1 MKYKS
6 LKDTDD
12 EIFRLL
18 KEEEKRQNSDIPLIP
33 SENFAS
39 DAVLKAIGS
48 VFTNKYAEGYS
59 GKRYYK
65 GAVNIDKVESLA
77 IERAKQV
84 FGAYSAN
91 VQPYSGSPAN
101 AAVYFAL
108 AKPFADT
115 ILGLELSS
123 GGHLTHGSKVSFSG
137 KLFNSVMFTVKKN
150 GEIDYDEVESLALK
164 HKPKIIWAGTTAYTK
179 LIDYERFRKIADK
192 VGEDT
197 YLVADISHISGLVA
211 SNVIPS
217 PVNFVD
223 IITTTTHKDM
233 RGPRG
238 AMIMV
243 TPRGIQKN
251 PSLDKMIDDTVF
263 PFLQGGP
270 HINTIAGIAVALK
283 ESESLEFKE
292 YSKQILLNCKALCTS
307 LINRGFELV
316 GGVSETH
323 LTLINLTKDNINGWE
338 FAYAL
343 EKAGIIV
350 NASTIPHDENSP
362 FFPSGIR
369 IGTPAATTLCLKEKD
384 MDTIAE
390 FIYQVKLELDTF
402 KFKELSSQKL
412 RKDPNIRKGFINE
425 LINSKR
431 IKEIKLET
439 ENFMKV
445 YSK

>member
-1 MKYKS
+1 M
-6 LKDTDD
+6 
-12 EIFRLL
+12 
-18 KEEEKRQNSDIPLIP
+18 IP